1 MNNNIIQITKTTTG
15 IIMIIMWLVWRWQW
29 WRRQQWLML
38 LLFIMI
44 IMQGIYNYIPKTN
57 HVPREYNVTT
67 ILWLQF
73 WVPVMLYLY
82 PLINVLCC
90 CICTFWS
97 TCTVPSRVVF
107 SSSLMC
113 FLGSLLWYFLNDFKI
128 VIVVSVIIGYHFFFF
143 NPSVLYFCLKV
154 SVFLNLLG
162 FFLAH
167 IYYLLK
173 VQFLVTDM
181 IVLYCRRLWCPV
193 FLFGMALPV
202 FTCWF
207 SSRVTLPS

>member
-1 MNNNIIQITKTTTG
+1 LNSLTNPILATVSKQNLSIEPFVHIVRFEAYFDSTIAVNFVHCEVKNVLKRQLDRMNNNIIQITKTTTG

-128 VIVVSVIIGYHFFFF
+128 VIVVSVIIGYHFFFSILVCCI
-143 NPSVLYFCLKV
+143 SVLRSLYF
-154 SVFLNLLG
+154 
-162 FFLAH
+162 
-167 IYYLLK
+167 
-173 VQFLVTDM
+173 
-181 IVLYCRRLWCPV
+181 
-193 FLFGMALPV
+193 
-202 FTCWF
+202 
-207 SSRVTLPS
+207 